1 MCTEFDFFKV
11 EGFVDPDGGRV
22 ARLSEMSGEGEQISG
37 GGGGNISSESRLS
50 RESRLIGGGG
60 ISSSFLKFCSKSVFT
75 TKGFQPLLAEM
86 WFAGLFFIVPPAG
99 KSLSKPRSLMH
110 PEVDED

>member
-1 MCTEFDFFKV
+1 
-11 EGFVDPDGGRV
+11 
-22 ARLSEMSGEGEQISG
+22 MSGEGEQISG

-50 RESRLIGGGG
+50 RERRLIGGGG
-60 ISSSFLKFCSKSVFT
+60 IASSLLKFCTKSVFT
-75 TKGFQPLLAEM
+75 ASGFQPSLGEM
-86 WFAGLFFIVPPAG
+86 WFAAGLFFIVPPAG